1 MICRIALNVKGSVMK
16 EVLNELGTSKK
27 KIEAGGEKGNKAELY
42 PSLEAD
48 TTAINI
54 DTEKS

>member
-1 MICRIALNVKGSVMK
+1 MK

-27 KIEAGGEKGNKAELY
+27 KIEAGGEKGKQAELY